1 MRFFIRL
8 ENGQPIDHPII
19 EENMIQAF
27 PEVDLD
33 NLPENFAEFVR
44 VDVPAIGTYEIYEGS
59 SYQWVDGVVKD
70 VHTIR
75 PMTEKEKIANQN
87 IIEDLLTEQR
97 YPSWVFD
104 EQTGVY
110 KPPVEHPRDG
120 KHYVW
125 NEEELNWIEV
135 VINK

>member
-8 ENGQPIDHPII
+8 ENGQLIDHPII

-75 PMTEKEKIANQN
+75 PMTEKEKIEKQN
-87 IIEDLLTEQR
+87 LVKQR
-97 YPSWVFD
+97 WSADGFASWVFNED
-104 EQTGVY
+104 TCSFA
-110 KPPVEHPRDG
+110 PPIAHPQDG
-120 KHYVW
+120 KPYRW
-125 NEEELNWIEV
+125 NEDVVNWVEV
-135 VINK
+135 IPEQ